1 MWRGG
6 QVQPREGETQPS
18 MGASAPAL
26 TVGCRCYLHQV
37 PGAVPLRPELSQAGL
52 RPCPPSPA
60 LPFSARPALPRSALP
75 GWLTP
80 PTGPAPTRASAWRRT
95 VTAGVQW
102 QSAKSEALG
111 QVLPDSLWVSTTRDL
126 GESLRSPHSV
136 SFPGVPHPSL
146 IPLNTSRAGCTHKD
160 ELGLPSLG
168 GETQTELEAIRW
180 Q

>member
-1 MWRGG
+1 MAGRPGSASGRGDPAKHG
-6 QVQPREGETQPS
+6 GLSTRTYCRLPLLPPPGPRSCATATRAQPGRAPPLPSQPRPPPLS
-18 MGASAPAL
+18 SP
-26 TVGCRCYLHQV
+26 R
-37 PGAVPLRPELSQAGL
+37 PPPLRASGL
-52 RPCPPSPA
+52 ADSSHWPRPP
-60 LPFSARPALPRSALP
+60 
-75 GWLTP
+75 
-80 PTGPAPTRASAWRRT
+80 RASAWRRT
-95 VTAGVQW
+95 VTAGVHW

-146 IPLNTSRAGCTHKD
+146 IPLNTSRAGCTRKD
-160 ELGLPSLG
+160 ELGLLSLG